1 MVANVGFIACGAS
14 LLASG
19 LIALPSLI
27 KGETPARDAGSVTVT
42 ASAAPGAAMAGVS
55 LRF

>member
-1 MVANVGFIACGAS
+1 MIANIGFITCGAS

-19 LIALPSLI
+19 LIALPGLL
-27 KGETPARDAGSVTVT
+27 KGEHPASEAGSVTVA
-42 ASAAPGAAMAGVS
+42 ASATSRSAIAGVS